1 MKNPVTTAFANDK
14 IENDSDFWEIGG
26 DYEHTFANG
35 NRWKNLFIVNLE
47 KDDRLRQRF
56 DIDRSNTKDL
66 FLETS
71 NHYEE
76 QILRSSYAMNLNPV
90 QDLEFGLERAQ
101 TTLDST
107 LKLGLEKAT
116 GPISDAFG
124 GLTPITNSNATV
136 EEIRYEA
143 FAVHNLSLI
152 HI

>member
-1 MKNPVTTAFANDK
+1 MRKQITDQHLQSLAPILVINLPQMILFISITVSTERCPVKKEELLRALEKSSNTAFENDK

-71 NHYEE
+71 NRYEE
-76 QILRSSYAMNLNPV
+76 QIL
-90 QDLEFGLERAQ
+90 DL
-101 TTLDST
+101 
-107 LKLGLEKAT
+107 
-116 GPISDAFG
+116 
-124 GLTPITNSNATV
+124 LTQ
-136 EEIRYEA
+136 
-143 FAVHNLSLI
+143 
-152 HI
+152 